1 MSKIILGFVGELG
14 AGKTVV
20 CDYLKEKYNSNS
32 YRFSGP
38 LRDVLTRV
46 YLDQTRENMQN
57 LSTILREN
65 FGQDLL
71 AKIMAHDADSD
82 SGKVVTV
89 DGVRRFPDI
98 EHLKKLDGFYLIY
111 VSVDSKTRYERI
123 IKRGQ
128 NPGEDKITYEEFLE
142 SEKSEAD
149 KTITEVGEQA
159 DYKINNDG
167 SLEDLN
173 NKIEETIEEIR
184 SKN

>member
-1 MSKIILGFVGELG
+1 MKKIILGFVGELG
-14 AGKTVV
+14 AGKTAV
-20 CDYLKEKYNSNS
+20 CNYLKEKYEANS

-38 LRDVLTRV
+38 LRDVLNRI
-46 YLDQTRENMQN
+46 YLEQTRENMQK

-71 AKIMAHDADSD
+71 AKIMASDAQSD
-82 SGKVVTV
+82 SGKIVTV

-111 VSVDSKTRYERI
+111 VTADSKTRYERI

-128 NPGEDKITYEEFLE
+128 NPGEDQISYEEFLE

-149 KTITEVGEQA
+149 RNITVVGQEA
-159 DYKINNDG
+159 DYKIINNGTID
-167 SLEDLN
+167 DLN
-173 NKIEETIEEIR
+173 NKVEELIKEI
-184 SKN
+184 SNK